1 MMKLSGRQLALYVVL
16 LLLGGGIGGI
26 VSRQTSRTTPDS
38 STPASDLTLNPVVL
52 QPSRWQVEPSP
63 EPSPEPSS
71 EPSDHQLNGNPNF
84 IARAAEQVG
93 PAVVRIDATRRVRS
107 PLPDSVPEHLF
118 RRFFSPDSPQSSE
131 RTERGTG
138 SGFILSSDGQILTNA
153 HVVEGTDVVEVTL
166 RDGRTFEGQVIGRD
180 VLTDVAV
187 VTIAATGLPTA
198 TLGSSEG
205 LVAGQWAIAIGNPLG
220 LDNTVT
226 VGIISATGRSSAQ
239 VGISDKRVRFIQT
252 DAAINPGNSG
262 GPLLNDRGEVIGVN
276 TAIRANAQGLGFAI
290 PIETAQRIAE
300 QLFATGE
307 AQHLFLGIEMLDLT
321 PQMREDLAR
330 TTRIELSLTEDH
342 GVLIMGVQANSAAA
356 RSGLQVGDIIERIDG
371 QPVATALDVQT
382 AVERAQVGQRLA
394 IEVLRNGESRVISV
408 RPQAMS
414 RQPGLG

>member
-1 MMKLSGRQLALYVVL
+1 MKPSGRQLAIYVLL
-16 LLLGGGIGGI
+16 LLLGGGIGGV
-26 VSRQTSRTTPDS
+26 VSRQTGRTAPDS
-38 STPASDLTLNPVVL
+38 SSQASDLSLDPVVL
-52 QPSRWQVEPSP
+52 QPTQWQMEPSA
-63 EPSPEPSS
+63 EEI
-71 EPSDHQLNGNPNF
+71 DRQLNSNPNF
-84 IARAAEQVG
+84 IARAAERVG

-118 RRFFSPDSPQSSE
+118 RRFLGQEPQQPLE

-166 RDGRTFEGQVIGRD
+166 RDGRKFEGQVIGRD

-187 VTIAATGLPTA
+187 VTIATTGLPTA

-307 AQHLFLGIEMLDLT
+307 AQHPFLGIEMLDLT
-321 PQMREDLAR
+321 PEMRDDLAR
-330 TTRIELSLTEDH
+330 NPQIDLNLTQEQ
-342 GVLIMGVQANSAAA
+342 GVLIVGVQADSPAA
-356 RSGLQVGDIIERIDG
+356 RSGLQVGDMIERIDG
-371 QPVATALDVQT
+371 QTVATAIDVQA
-382 AVERAQVGQRLA
+382 AVERAQVGQRLG
-394 IEVLRNGESRVISV
+394 IEVLRNGELRMISV
-408 RPQAMS
+408 RPEAIS
-414 RQPGLG
+414 RRPGLS